1 MEYALRRPAPVV
13 AKEAL
18 MRAYREGDRAVLEQD
33 GRVIH
38 VCKAVRGVD
47 YACVACN
54 GPVRKRTAS
63 GGSGRVQFWHQRHED
78 RSCVAASRHG
88 SFAAAYCLK
97 AADDSGRG
105 TFDFPAWLDGPADPI
120 I

>member
-38 VCKAVRGVD
+38 VCEAVRGVD

-54 GPVRKRTAS
+54 GPVRKRTAP
-63 GGSGRVQFWHQRHED
+63 GGSGRVQFWHQRRED
-78 RSCVAASRHG
+78 RSCVNASRHG
-88 SFAAAYCLK
+88 SLDSASCLNV
-97 AADDSGRG
+97 ADESGRG
-105 TFDFPAWLDGPADPI
+105 TFDFQAWLDEPADPNI
-120 I
+120 

>member
-1 MEYALRRPAPVV
+1 MEYALHRPAPVV

-18 MRAYREGDRAVLEQD
+18 MRAFREGDRAVLEHD

-38 VCKAVRGVD
+38 VCDAVRGVD

-54 GPVRKRTAS
+54 GPVRKRTAPS
-63 GGSGRVQFWHQRHED
+63 GSGQVQFWHQRRAD
-78 RSCVAASRHG
+78 SSCVDASRHG
-88 SFAAAYCLK
+88 SLDAASCLK
-97 AADDSGRG
+97 AADDSDRR
-105 TFDFPAWLDGPADPI
+105 TFDFQAWLDEPADPI